1 MDQRI
6 LLVEPKIRTSYPP
19 LGLMKIATYHRL
31 KGDSVHFVVGKDVK
45 RRDEKWDKIYITS
58 VFTYDFNGLVDTIKF
73 YRGNFFN
80 MDKLCVGGISATLL
94 ASKLEAETGVVPH
107 KGLLDEDDDF
117 LISEAKKNEDLR
129 YLFEC
134 KSASI
139 DNLPPDY
146 SIFGP
151 EELKRYSKVVDNAFL
166 FFSTKGCPNKCGF
179 CVVRKLEPL
188 YVDYIPIKPRIEYM
202 RKHFGDRAG
211 LLLLDN
217 NIAASTSYF
226 RIIDEIKDCGFAK
239 DEKLVYLNSGRPV
252 KRNRFVDFNQGVDL
266 RLMDEA
272 KMKKMAEIAIKPLRL
287 AFDSI
292 ELEKEYEK
300 KMRMAIYFGIKD
312 LSNYMLFNFNDSPD
326 DLYRRFQVNMRILKD
341 HPDVKIFSFPMR
353 YSPIESTDRKF
364 IGKHWSKREVRAIQI
379 ILNATHGIVSH
390 KNKFF
395 NRAFGYS
402 PECFRKV
409 LLYPYHYLINRNIYE
424 YNNLLIQQW
433 EHDYSVLSAGE
444 KKEFF
449 DIVKGGVLTT
459 LPATNNMK
467 ISCLLEHYDHEHAN
481 ILQCEAYNDTR
492 F

>member
-1 MDQRI
+1 
-6 LLVEPKIRTSYPP
+6 
-19 LGLMKIATYHRL
+19 
-31 KGDSVHFVVGKDVK
+31 
-45 RRDEKWDKIYITS
+45 
-58 VFTYDFNGLVDTIKF
+58 
-73 YRGNFFN
+73 
-80 MDKLCVGGISATLL
+80 
-94 ASKLEAETGVVPH
+94 
-107 KGLLDEDDDF
+107 
-117 LISEAKKNEDLR
+117 
-129 YLFEC
+129 
-134 KSASI
+134 
-139 DNLPPDY
+139 
-146 SIFGP
+146 
-151 EELKRYSKVVDNAFL
+151 
-166 FFSTKGCPNKCGF
+166 
-179 CVVRKLEPL
+179 
-188 YVDYIPIKPRIEYM
+188 
-202 RKHFGDRAG
+202 
-211 LLLLDN
+211 
-217 NIAASTSYF
+217 
-226 RIIDEIKDCGFAK
+226 
-239 DEKLVYLNSGRPV
+239 
-252 KRNRFVDFNQGVDL
+252 
-266 RLMDEA
+266 
-272 KMKKMAEIAIKPLRL
+272 MKKMAEIAIKPLRL

-300 KMRMAIYFGIKD
+300 KMRMAIYFGIND

-353 YSPIESTDRKF
+353 YSPIESTDRTF